1 MIFVVEISNDFLL
14 NEKLSGEMR
23 ATFIT
28 GAMKEKHM
36 RSHQELEM
44 NSHLFPV
51 AEFPREFKR
60 RWYTQL
66 DARFSIILLFTFFL
80 QVGGLLLLRSW
91 VNQDEQ
97 SLNGIHEKYA
107 RIFLENYAATDNTG
121 SLFEKKK
128 ETFLFGVDDPVESE
142 TAALNPAAGSS
153 SSGRASRRSATTNTR
168 FVSSGSATASD
179 IDNRFLPG
187 NAGNNGSAGA
197 SAGDLSAEVA
207 SEGLLGYI
215 ITSDS
220 RGRVSEEL
228 RSVFGSSGQP
238 TQPLEASLG
247 KVKFVSQ
254 RTIEVTGRGAGGASG
269 GDGLVRGAKRE
280 VSAAEKSSSFAPL
293 EKASLTTIPKNTE
306 VETLVPEAL
315 EKSGKKVAARRAD
328 AVARVVLAHNP
339 AIQDCYKQALKRE
352 PALKGKIVV
361 RFSITPNGSISEVQ
375 ILQTTIPQE
384 SLLNCMINRIRRWND
399 FGESDP
405 TVGVM
410 SYRQTYV
417 FGY

>member
-1 MIFVVEISNDFLL
+1 
-14 NEKLSGEMR
+14 
-23 ATFIT
+23 
-28 GAMKEKHM
+28 M
-36 RSHQELEM
+36 RSHQELKM
-44 NSHLFPV
+44 NSQLFPV

-60 RWYTQL
+60 RWYAQL
-66 DARFSIILLFTFFL
+66 DARFATILLFTFFL
-80 QVGGLLLLRSW
+80 QVGGLWLLRSL
-91 VNQDEQ
+91 VNRDEQ
-97 SLNGIHEKYA
+97 SLNTIHEKYA
-107 RIFLENYAATDNTG
+107 RIFLENYAAIHNTG
-121 SLFEKKK
+121 NFFEKKK
-128 ETFLFGVDDPVESE
+128 ETFLFGVDDQLESE
-142 TAALNPAAGSS
+142 TATLNPAAGSS
-153 SSGRASRRSATTNTR
+153 SSGRASQWSATNR
-168 FVSSGSATASD
+168 FVSRGSATASD
-179 IDNRFLPG
+179 MANRFA
-187 NAGNNGSAGA
+187 AGSIKNNGSAGA
-197 SAGDLSAEVA
+197 AAGDLSAAVA

-215 ITSDS
+215 ITSDG

-254 RTIEVTGRGAGGASG
+254 RTIEGNGRGGGGASG

-293 EKASLTTIPKNTE
+293 EKANLSTTPKNTE

-339 AIQDCYKQALKRE
+339 AIQDCYKQALKQE

-361 RFSITPNGSISEVQ
+361 RFSITPNGSVSEVH
-375 ILQTTIPQE
+375 ILQTTISQE
-384 SLLNCMINRIRRWND
+384 SLLNCMLNRIRRWND

-405 TVGVM
+405 AVGVM